1 MSGARHARAQVCQ
14 EPGMSGIPDM
24 SGTRCVRSGQVCQEP
39 SIPGMSD
46 ARYSKDVLEL
56 GMSGVRYT
64 YTLCQV
70 QLLITLTV

>member
-1 MSGARHARAQVCQ
+1 MPGTRYVRNQVCQVFQICQEPGVSGQVRYARGQVCQ
-14 EPGMSGIPDM
+14 EPG
-24 SGTRCVRSGQVCQEP
+24 
-39 SIPGMSD
+39 IPGMSD

-70 QLLITLTV
+70 QLLTVTV